1 MRQNAPMVQVVT
13 ERPTLEPW
21 WLDAAW
27 RLPRFDR
34 LVLQLR
40 WADEL
45 TRLETAAVLA
55 CDTARVLAAE
65 LRLQAWMRTTARI
78 SRSSPAAR

>member
-1 MRQNAPMVQVVT
+1 MRQNARMTQLVM
-13 ERPTLEPW
+13 ERPELEPW
-21 WLDAAW
+21 WLDAAQ
-27 RLPRFDR
+27 RLPRLDR

-40 WADEL
+40 WADDL
-45 TRLETAAVLA
+45 TRPETAAVLA

-65 LRLQAWMRTTARI
+65 LRLQAWLRKTARI